1 MPAHKLVSIYP
12 NMAVP
17 LFSDPAIALLF
28 SMPRSDY
35 GKDLRDNG
43 DPTTKKPVEFT
54 NSGDSDVSPDGSP
67 SQFLILR
74 GLEPTATEELVAKGV
89 SKLYK
94 PGERDIVPTTKRG
107 NAKVASTTG
116 DANLG
121 AREGSLR
128 RILLV
133 RDRRSNDSWRYGFAE
148 FATVEVSSV
157 PKGRTSSRTHRDR
170 MPEML

>member
-1 MPAHKLVSIYP
+1 MTSAPLSTLQGVLGATNAPIHKSVSVEAALK
-12 NMAVP
+12 MAE
-17 LFSDPAIALLF
+17 SDQCSDI
-28 SMPRSDY
+28 SDY
-35 GKDLRDNG
+35 GEV
-43 DPTTKKPVEFT
+43 TQKKTSEFF

-89 SKLYK
+89 TKLYK
-94 PGERDIVPTTKRG
+94 PSEREAVPTTKKG

-121 AREGSLR
+121 ARDGSLR

-133 RDRRSNDSWRYGFAE
+133 RDRHSNESWRYAFAE
-148 FATVEVSSV
+148 FATVDVWI
-157 PKGRTSSRTHRDR
+157 
-170 MPEML
+170 L

>member
-1 MPAHKLVSIYP
+1 M
-12 NMAVP
+12 
-17 LFSDPAIALLF
+17 DPAIALLF
-28 SMPRSDY
+28 SMPKSDY
-35 GKDLRDNG
+35 WKDPRVHG
-43 DPTTKKPVEFT
+43 ETTVKKPAEFA

-89 SKLYK
+89 TKLYK
-94 PGERDIVPTTKRG
+94 PSERDALPTTKKG

-128 RILLV
+128 RVLLV
-133 RDRRSNDSWRYGFAE
+133 RDRRSNDSWRYAFAE
-148 FATVEVSSV
+148 FATVDVSLVS
-157 PKGRTSSRTHRDR
+157 KDR
-170 MPEML
+170 IALDANHCRMLEMP